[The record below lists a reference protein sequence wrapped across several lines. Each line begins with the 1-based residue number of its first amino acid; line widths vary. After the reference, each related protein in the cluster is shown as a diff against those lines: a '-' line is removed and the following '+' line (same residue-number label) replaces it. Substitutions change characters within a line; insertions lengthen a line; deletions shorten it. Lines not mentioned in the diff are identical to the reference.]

1 MKSQNNNTLLY
12 LVVIVL
18 LVLIIILLAGVCYN
32 VYVKSEVKTGVDA
45 IEVSD
50 EDQEEQVDYGAEID
64 QLLDEMTPFAKE
76 IAENFIYRGHFGG
89 GCGRYAHY
97 NDSAIIQPC
106 KKCFDKLDALRDKM
120 TQKQLEKFDELCN
133 PIIPFIKAYSPESE
147 IAKRIYEL
155 RLNAKV
161 DKYPVV
167 FVLTSEGDSFEGGYV
182 GYYYYESQGPERKIW
197 LKIETYYDSNAYEER
212 TGLYEYVSNNRI
224 GRFEIS
230 RLARVNYYIIDS
242 YFIYYCNNDKRLEV
256 NFESKDQKSVFV
268 ELLEDHGYKT
278 ILM

>member
-1 MKSQNNNTLLY
+1 MKSQKNNTTLFV
-12 LVVIVL
+12 VVIAL

-32 VYVKSEVKTGVDA
+32 VYVKAETKAYVDA
-45 IEVSD
+45 IEFSD
-50 EDQEEQVDYGAEID
+50 EEQEEQVDYAAEID

-76 IAENFIYRGHFGG
+76 IAENFICRGNFGA
-89 GCGRYAHY
+89 GCGRIAHY

-120 TQKQLEKFDELCN
+120 TQKQQEQFDELCN
-133 PIIPFIKAYSPESE
+133 PIIPFIKSYSPESE

-167 FVLTSEGDSFEGGYV
+167 FALTSEGESFEGGYV
-182 GYYYYESQGPERKIW
+182 GYYYYESQGPESKIW
-197 LKIETYYDSNAYEER
+197 LKIETSQYVSDEEYS
-212 TGLYEYVSNNRI
+212 GLYEYVNNNII

-230 RLARVNYYIIDS
+230 RLAGANYYSIDS
-242 YFIYYCNNDKRLEV
+242 YFIYYCNDNKRLEV

-268 ELLEDHGYKT
+268 HLLEGHGYKP